1 MSYSAAPNS
10 FFGPTYALT
19 SNAVTLPT
27 VDSTDVTV
35 GTFTADGTTSTLTVS
50 TAHKLLVGD
59 KVSLSTTTTLPAPFT
74 ASDYFVVSVPSS
86 TTLTLSA
93 TRGGTAIT
101 STGTGTGTHTIKSL
115 GILQE
120 VTDVEAHATT
130 GDWRKI
136 VYGIM
141 EMLYQRWLNTA
152 TADRPTRMN
161 ISRSSSTNETTGAI
175 TRFYTVQI
183 TTTPSGLEVSDE

>member
-1 MSYSAAPNS
+1 MYNS
-10 FFGPTYALT
+10 SPKAFFGPTYSLT
-19 SNAVTLPT
+19 GNAVTLPT

-35 GTFTADGTTSTLTVS
+35 GTFTATGTTAVLTVS
-50 TAHKLLVGD
+50 AAHNLVVGD
-59 KVSLSTTTTLPAPFT
+59 KVSLSTTTTLPDPFT
-74 ASDYFVVSVPSS
+74 ATDYFVVSVPSS

-93 TRGGTAIT
+93 TRGGTAIVT
-101 STGTGTGTHTIKSL
+101 TDTGTGTHTIKSL

-120 VTDVEAHATT
+120 VSDAEAHATT

-141 EMLYQRWLNTA
+141 EMLYQRWLNTP
-152 TADRPTRMN
+152 TADRPAKMN

-183 TTTPSGLEVSDE
+183 TTIPSGLEVVDE